1 MKQAMNSM
9 VLMLQLQ
16 AYEKEAGNGFSAH
29 PHLWTRDRYTCLSQ
43 MAATLDMSL
52 RRTAAKTRQD

>member
-16 AYEKEAGNGFSAH
+16 AYEKKPGMVSA
-29 PHLWTRDRYTCLSQ
+29 LTLIFGRGI
-43 MAATLDMSL
+43 ATLV
-52 RRTAAKTRQD
+52 